1 MPNAKKLRLRLESL
15 CISENNEGLIFV
27 YMNCRQWTA
36 NCVHLERRVH
46 THTHPCAAVCLHHTK
61 NNIFLGSLW
70 HHKTLFA
77 QFYVYSVC
85 LGQLLTFS
93 ALSCGETYLPRVFGF
108 HVFLLIAQ
116 LRVLS
121 FPHPTRFQPP
131 SIPPHHHHPNLK
143 LDTSMFSPALFYF
156 PLGGISIYIK
166 NNIGVWHTGEP

>member
-1 MPNAKKLRLRLESL
+1 MFTSGIFEH
-15 CISENNEGLIFV
+15 NEGLIFV
-27 YMNCRQWTA
+27 HMSCRQQSAWKLGFELSVLART
-36 NCVHLERRVH
+36 R
-46 THTHPCAAVCLHHTK
+46 THTRPCAAVCLHQTK

-77 QFYVYSVC
+77 QFYVYLVC

-93 ALSCGETYLPRVFGF
+93 ALSCGEAYLPRMFSF

-121 FPHPTRFQPP
+121 FPHPTQLRP
-131 SIPPHHHHPNLK
+131 PPHHHHANLK
-143 LDTSMFSPALFYF
+143 PDTSMFSPGLVYF

-166 NNIGVWHTGEP
+166 NNIVV